1 MKKETLN
8 MVWITTMLASG
19 FLSAQAEA
27 IQDNGEYL
35 LYNTYYAR
43 VLGGNEANDGPALS
57 TFLTN
62 DSLNYVFVA
71 EPSTLTEGYYR
82 LRHKQTG
89 KYLQASNATGNT
101 WSIWFAGSLNATYNS
116 FDWKLT
122 EGIEGSIVSNR
133 GEKNNGS
140 NKCYVGADT
149 GKESQ
154 TYINVYYD
162 KAGGETST
170 WQIVPASQGL
180 NAGRLNLYVDAL
192 QESIQRGEDVY
203 SNTAYG
209 SEDDKYDLAVA
220 LYNARSAVEMA
231 SLEQIDSMLCAR
243 DALDAAITNAMEGK
257 YKIWISGSSF
267 AMGETYSI
275 AIQQLLVQEGE
286 STYVDFIVRNKLG
299 KGAVIRMSRQKMII
313 GDTELALRND
323 GNAHNYQWNFTANQV
338 EVLEDD
344 APLGTAT
351 VQTVPVYTSAGKS
364 AEWSVMGSDALLSY
378 CPEIIT
384 SDTERTALMAVN
396 LPSTLQVGA
405 NTDYHIAGTTPLT
418 DSNINLTDDSAWL
431 IVDNVRPSDFISK
444 YLSNVTIKGR
454 TAKNGTNCRVG
465 IYLQGCVVI
474 PHAITYKPF
483 VGYSEP
489 GLEGDTYTFRTGKA
503 DMTAAANNIR
513 GFVLKRGYMACLA
526 TKEDGSGYSRVYVAD
541 HEDKVIEEL
550 PDLLD
555 KRVSF
560 IYVRPWNYV
569 SKKGWCNT
577 SSQSSLN
584 TEAKLVGA
592 TWFYTWSADKSTQ
605 TDMEY
610 VPMKAHLYWPSTSAL
625 NQLNSTALLTFN
637 EPEHSEQHT
646 SSTCSCGGTI
656 SEWTACTKMPDY
668 LSSGMRIGSPSPTDA
683 SWLKTFIGHCN
694 DMAYRCDF
702 VAFHAYWGTN
712 EASNADS
719 WKSQLQT
726 IYNNTKR
733 PIWLTE
739 WNNGASWTTE
749 SWPTSYGDK
758 LTQQYNKIKEILNV
772 LDNLDCVERYA
783 IYNWDSYYRAMIT
796 WDSDK
801 SSWWV
806 TPAGQVYRDDH
817 PTFAYKESVQFV
829 PTGWFPSW
837 KTTQTFAAEFDSAN
851 DAFVATVEDTNT
863 DFTGTLVYQY
873 KDEEGNWC
881 DLIEETD
888 RSDYDTSSRTHSFPL
903 SEIEN
908 LSEITQGKSTLTMRA
923 SFTSLNGKSN
933 VSPEITV
940 TLPKALSPY
949 DVNADGEVDVTDITC
964 VAAMILYGDTTTRG
978 DVNGDGVISVADI
991 TAIAEQLL
999 RPENSIKI
1007 SNKEADGEKGGEAAA
1022 RR

>member
-1 MKKETLN
+1 MKKTSLQTL
-8 MVWITTMLASG
+8 
-19 FLSAQAEA
+19 FLTALFSLDFVSVQGEA
-27 IQDNGEYL
+27 IQDNGEYFF
-35 LYNTYYAR
+35 YNTYYNR
-43 VLGGNEANDGPALS
+43 VLGGNADNDGPALS

-71 EPSTLTEGYYR
+71 EPSDLTAGYYR

-101 WSIWFAGSLNATYNS
+101 WSIWFAGSLNKTYNS
-116 FDWKLT
+116 YDWKLT
-122 EGIEGSIVSNR
+122 EGIDGSIVSNR

-140 NKCYVGADT
+140 NKCFVGVDE

-162 KAGGETST
+162 KADNEKSE

-180 NAGRLNLYVDAL
+180 DAGRLRLYVDAL
-192 QESIQRGEDVY
+192 QESIQRGEGVY
-203 SNTAYG
+203 DNAAYG
-209 SEDDKYDLAVA
+209 SEEDKYELAVA

-231 SLEQIDSMLCAR
+231 NLTQTDSMLCAR
-243 DALDAAITNAMEGK
+243 DALDAAITNTMEGK
-257 YKIWISGSSF
+257 YNIWISGSSF
-267 AMGETYSI
+267 AMGDTYAL
-275 AIQQLLVQEGE
+275 AIRQLLIQDTEN
-286 STYVDFIVRNKLG
+286 TYVDFIVRNKTG
-299 KGAVIRMSRQKMII
+299 KGAVVRMSRRKMII
-313 GDTELALRND
+313 GDREFALKND
-323 GNAHNYQWNFTANQV
+323 SNAHDYRWNFTANQV

-344 APLGTAT
+344 APLGSAS
-351 VQTVPVYTSAGKS
+351 VQTVPVYTSVGTA
-364 AEWSVMGSDALLSY
+364 AEWSVMGAGALLSY

-396 LPSTLQVGA
+396 LPNTLEIGA
-405 NTDYHIAGTTPLT
+405 DTDYHIAATTPLT
-418 DSNINLTDDSAWL
+418 NSKVNLTDDSSWL
-431 IVDNVRPSDFISK
+431 IVDNVRPSDFISN
-444 YLSNVTIKGR
+444 YLSSVTIKGKAAR
-454 TAKNGTNCRVG
+454 NGTNCRVG

-483 VGYSEP
+483 TGYSEP
-489 GLEGDTYTFRTGKA
+489 ELKGDTYTFRTGKG
-503 DMTAAANNIR
+503 DVSKAANNIR
-513 GFVLKRGYMACLA
+513 GFVLKRGYMVCLA
-526 TKEDGSGYSRVYVAD
+526 TQEDGSGYSRVYVAD
-541 HEDKVIEEL
+541 HEDKVIDQL

-577 SSQSSLN
+577 SGQSSLN
-584 TEAKLVGA
+584 TEGKLVGA
-592 TWFYTWSADKSTQ
+592 TWYYTWSADKSTQ
-605 TDMEY
+605 SDMEY
-610 VPMKAHLYWPSTSAL
+610 VPMKPHLYWPSTSAL
-625 NQLNSTALLTFN
+625 TQLNSTALLTFN

-656 SEWTACTKMPDY
+656 SEWTACTKMPDFQA
-668 LSSGMRIGSPSPTDA
+668 SGMRIGSPAPTDA

-702 VAFHAYWGTN
+702 VALHAYWGTN
-712 EASNADS
+712 EAANADS
-719 WKSQLQT
+719 WKSQLQSV
-726 IYNNTKR
+726 YNNTKR

-749 SWPTSYGDK
+749 SWPSSYGDK

-801 SSWWV
+801 SNWWV

-837 KTTQTFAAEFDSAN
+837 KTTQTFTAKFDSGS

-863 DFTGTLVYQY
+863 DFTGSLVYQY
-873 KDEEGNWC
+873 LDKEGNWQ
-881 DLIEETD
+881 DLLEETD

-903 SEIEN
+903 SSIEGF
-908 LSEITQGKSTLTMRA
+908 SEITENKSSLTMRA

-933 VSPEITV
+933 VTSSV
-940 TLPKALSPY
+940 SVALPKAASPY
-949 DVNADGEVDVTDITC
+949 DINTDGKVSVADITC
-964 VAAMILYGDTTTRG
+964 IAEMILNGTSPSRA
-978 DVNGDGVISVADI
+978 DVNGDGVVSVADI
-991 TAIAEQLL
+991 TTIAEKILN
-999 RPENSIKI
+999 PDEKSIKI
-1007 SNKEADGEKGGEAAA
+1007 SSEEADVFLGGDAAV
-1022 RR
+1022 R